1 MMKAFKLFLIL
12 SVISLFSCQDDSF
25 DNKFDQLPD
34 ERIQT
39 TLKDYQET
47 LIDAPFGWQLFYSL
61 GGNSEYM
68 AYQIAYFNE
77 DNTLTLHSPDLA
89 KPTHSEYRL
98 RAEADI
104 QLVFNTFNDNI
115 TVFSYPSE
123 NAPNGFGGDI
133 EFNVKS
139 VNEQRNEIILE
150 GKVYKGKMI
159 LRKAKERFQDFAKLQ
174 EFKKF
179 LNQQR
184 TERYMNLAITSGL
197 DGASEAKPYS
207 IGLDLSSIAKVGDYA
222 FNYKGEFHEGRK
234 MLYFSHS
241 GMGLSTPIVI
251 DGHEIQFF
259 RYNRERKRYEI
270 ANSDLE
276 GYLYCTQLP
285 VYSVPGVVDEF
296 LDHYS
301 LWMRASFGKVNQ
313 LYRDM
318 KSENQKIHSLVI
330 VTDYK
335 RRIPKFDE
343 KGSPILDASFNHD
356 YDYGEKLGNG
366 LLFSFESYE
375 QFYFYFV
382 PVDIEKLAGDRLRFK
397 LNGKQGV
404 CYRKGEK
411 GTPVLAPEIAQ
422 EIAQG
427 QKFQTFVNYLCSEK
441 GWYIKRTVEA
451 GQIDWDFVSQEN
463 PKNDYFYTR
472 LK

>member
-1 MMKAFKLFLIL
+1 MKAFKKFLIL

-77 DNTLTLHSPDLA
+77 DNTITLHSPDLA
-89 KPTHSEYRL
+89 KPTSSEYKL

-104 QLVFNTFNDNI
+104 QLVFNTFNDNLTI
-115 TVFSYPSE
+115 FSYPS
-123 NAPNGFGGDI
+123 PRSPYGFGGDV

-139 VNEQRNEIILE
+139 VNEQKNEIILE
-150 GKVYKGKMI
+150 GKVYKGKLI

-174 EFKKF
+174 EFKKL
-179 LNQQR
+179 LNQER
-184 TERYMNLAITSGL
+184 TERHMNLAITSGL
-197 DGASEAKPYS
+197 EGVSEAEPFS

-276 GYLYCTQLP
+276 GYIYCTQLP
-285 VYSVPGVVDEF
+285 VYFVPGVVDEF

-301 LWMRASFGKVNQ
+301 LWMKASFGKVNQ
-313 LYRDM
+313 LYREM
-318 KSENQKIHSLVI
+318 KSENEEVNSLVI